1 MDCYLEIRFRHHI
14 HSWSACPYMGEFDFS
29 EGSVFIVDRG
39 TLHQVQGGVGAVDH
53 LAKNC
58 VFTVEV
64 RLLCVCDEELGFVG
78 IGPRVRHSNH
88 AAIIELAVLVKTGA
102 RFE

>member
-1 MDCYLEIRFRHHI
+1 MDC
-14 HSWSACPYMGEFDFS
+14 YMGEFDFS

-88 AAIIELAVLVKTGA
+88 AAIIELERGSYLVGEGFPPYALATFA
-102 RFE
+102 